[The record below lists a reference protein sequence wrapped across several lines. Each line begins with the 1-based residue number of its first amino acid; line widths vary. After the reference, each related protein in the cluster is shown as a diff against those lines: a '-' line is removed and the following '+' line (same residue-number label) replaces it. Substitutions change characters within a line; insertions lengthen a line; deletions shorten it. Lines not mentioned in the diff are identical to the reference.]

1 MRPLRLRSRPGSP
14 VTSAA
19 LGKFV
24 AVAALLIAWLLA
36 SPAQAA
42 TGTHAGGR
50 IVLALAAGRSG
61 PLVLTP
67 GQGGWIGTFS
77 VLNTGA
83 EPLIV
88 SRVAIRGDEDDV
100 RSPSRLSVRF
110 AEGAATSA
118 TLPPGMS
125 KDVIVSWMPDR
136 DPRVRQAFGHVVVTS
151 SDEETG
157 EIAMGFRA
165 QVGTGLGWV
174 GEHALTALVALPL
187 LVLLVAVAL
196 RLVGRRESPLV
207 RRASIGTAAVE
218 LLLALWVYRHF
229 SPDVGRQYLN
239 DGFQLVDRAVW
250 VRSIGAEWY
259 VGVDGISVALVL
271 LAAIVGLVAVV
282 VARGPTRRTD
292 GYYCALSLLAS
303 GLMGTLV
310 GLDLVVFFA
319 SWQVLLFALVLLIGG
334 WGRVRSEHAAV
345 KLAMYGA
352 LGSAALFAVLVALSH
367 ASGRALLVDGTA
379 VAHTMSIPELAR
391 TSFAAKDP
399 ILGVPF
405 VDALWLLLLIAAA
418 VAAPI
423 VPLHGWLPEALD
435 EAPAGAALILGGLVV
450 AVGPYLL
457 LRVGVGA
464 MPEGARWAGA
474 TLCLLGVLGV
484 AYGSL
489 CAMAQRDLKR
499 FVAYASIANTGA
511 CLFGIG
517 AFTPEGMAGAV
528 VGLVAHG
535 LSAAILLGVAA
546 AFEERV
552 RTSNLLR
559 LGGLGDETPLL
570 GILVAIGLAL
580 SFGVPGLA
588 GFWGMLL
595 VLLGGF
601 ARHPVLALLLA
612 VGLTASAAAHL
623 RIARLVL
630 FGQLDPAWRSSP
642 QLEPFGGRVPDA
654 RPHELSALLPLAAL
668 ALLLGLWPAAL
679 MAQIADGVR
688 DASTAVEPAGPIP
701 TAAQP

>member
-1 MRPLRLRSRPGSP
+1 MLGLGKSLAVVAFLAAWLATSP
-14 VTSAA
+14 VLAA
-19 LGKFV
+19 M
-24 AVAALLIAWLLA
+24 A
-36 SPAQAA
+36 P
-42 TGTHAGGR
+42 HAGGR
-50 IVLALAAGRSG
+50 IVLGLAGGRSG

-67 GQGGWIGTFS
+67 GQGGWIGTFT
-77 VLNTGA
+77 VLNAGA

-110 AEGAATSA
+110 AEGPATSA
-118 TLPPGMS
+118 TLPPGAS
-125 KDVIVSWMPDR
+125 KDVVVSWMPDR

-157 EIAMGFRA
+157 EVAMGFRA
-165 QVGTGLGWV
+165 QVGTGLGWL
-174 GEHALTALVALPL
+174 GEHALTVLVCLPL
-187 LVLLVAVAL
+187 LVLVVAVAL
-196 RLVGRRESPLV
+196 RLVGRRQSPLV
-207 RRASIGTAAVE
+207 RRTSIAASAVE
-218 LLLALWVYRHF
+218 LLLALWVYWHF
-229 SPDVGRQYLN
+229 SPEVGRQDGN
-239 DGFQLVDRAVW
+239 DGFQLVERAIW

-259 VGVDGISVALVL
+259 LGLDGLNVALVL

-282 VARGPTRRTD
+282 VARGPARRTD

-310 GLDLVVFFA
+310 GLDMVVFFA
-319 SWQVLLFALVLLIGG
+319 SWQVVLFALVLLIGG
-334 WGRVRSEHAAV
+334 WGGARSEHAAV
-345 KLAMYGA
+345 KVAMYGA
-352 LGSAALFAVLVALSH
+352 LGSTALLAVFVALSH

-399 ILGVPF
+399 ILGTPF
-405 VDALWLLLLIAAA
+405 VDALWLLLLVAAA

-423 VPLHGWLPEALD
+423 VPLHGWLPEALE
-435 EAPAGAALILGGLVV
+435 EAPAGAALVLGGLVV

-464 MPEGARWAGA
+464 MPEGARWAEA
-474 TLCLLGVLGV
+474 SLCLLGVLGV

-499 FVAYASIANTGA
+499 FIAYASIANTGA
-511 CLFGIG
+511 CLFGVG
-517 AFTPEGMAGAV
+517 AFTSEGMAGTV

-535 LSAAILLGVAA
+535 LSAVILLGVAA

-601 ARHPVLALLLA
+601 ARHPVLALLLV

-623 RIARLVL
+623 RVARLVL

-654 RPHELSALLPLAAL
+654 RPHELFALLPLAAL
-668 ALLLGLWPAAL
+668 AFLLGVWPVAL
-679 MAQIADGVR
+679 IAQIADGVR
-688 DASTAVEPAGPIP
+688 DASAAVEPAGPVP
-701 TAAQP
+701 TVAQP